1 MAPNKWIK
9 ELVTKT
15 CAANHS
21 RITTFL
27 REQRTS
33 YLAASTML
41 KLPKIPIVKSST
53 CALETRVDR
62 TRQAWHRESI
72 MMECSRVVRRVAL
85 LALDLME
92 GATICKQ
99 THFRRET
106 SQLDGPKTKWL
117 INISAVS
124 RRASTQPPRAIWT
137 SKDKDHG
144 RAISLR
150 QVNSRGQ
157 QASEQIGTRP
167 WMTTGCCREGTPR
180 KGQQFQ
186 TSTATASQI
195 RIGWI
200 NRIWIRRET
209 TTSGTCHAERISWSR
224 IRATSSRWR
233 VRNRKLSKIKITRC
247 STETAMAPKAETCRR
262 SRIWYRGG
270 RKWPGQVASTSQLVL
285 QIWILSR
292 REAWPARASIRR
304 RWTTCMVTWA
314 KIK

>member
-1 MAPNKWIK
+1 M
-9 ELVTKT
+9 

-21 RITTFL
+21 RITTSL
-27 REQRTS
+27 RGQRTS

-41 KLPKIPIVKSST
+41 KLRKILIVKSST
-53 CALETRVDR
+53 CALEMLVDR
-62 TRQAWHRESI
+62 TREWWHKESI
-72 MMECSRVVRRVAL
+72 MMECSRVVHRVVL
-85 LALDLME
+85 LALVLME
-92 GATICKQ
+92 GATICRP

-106 SQLDGPKTKWL
+106 SRLEGPKTKWL
-117 INISAVS
+117 INISEVS
-124 RRASTQPPRAIWT
+124 RRASTQPPRVIWT

-150 QVNSRGQ
+150 QDNSRGQ
-157 QASEQIGTRP
+157 RASEQIGTRP
-167 WMTTGCCREGTPR
+167 WMTTGCCREETPR

-186 TSTATASQI
+186 SSTATASQI

-209 TTSGTCHAERISWSR
+209 TTSGTYLAERISWSR

-247 STETAMAPKAETCRR
+247 STETAMAPKVETCRR

-270 RKWPGQVASTSQLVL
+270 RKWRGQVASTSQLAL
-285 QIWILSR
+285 QIWIPSR
-292 REAWPARASIRR
+292 LEAWPARASIHR
-304 RWTTCMVTWA
+304 RWTTCTVTWA